1 VFVEDGAALAGLAL
15 GTLVSEDLTSIG
27 AGLLVRDG
35 KLDAAA
41 AVAACA
47 SGVYIGDVGLWLA
60 GRVLGRRL
68 VTHPWLARR
77 MDAAALEALSARLDS
92 RLAAAVLLSR
102 FLPGSRLP
110 MFVAAGIWG
119 RKPVAFLAW
128 SLLGVLLWTPP
139 LVLMT
144 ATFGPTLTSPLVG
157 ELGYAFRCLVTAG
170 ALLLG
175 VRVAV
180 RLLRGVSRP
189 AAGASG

>member
-1 VFVEDGAALAGLAL
+1 VFIDAAVLVGLAL

-35 KLDAAA
+35 KVDAAA

-47 SGVYIGDVGLWLA
+47 AGVYFGDVGLWLA
-60 GRVLGRRL
+60 GRILGRRL
-68 VTHPWLARR
+68 MTRPWLARR

-92 RLAAAVLLSR
+92 QLPVAVLLSR

-119 RKPVAFLAW
+119 RRPAPFLAW
-128 SLLGVLLWTPP
+128 SLLGVMLWTPP
-139 LVLMT
+139 LVLLT
-144 ATFGPTLTSPLVG
+144 ASFGPSLTSPLVG

-170 ALLLG
+170 ALLVV
-175 VRVAV
+175 VRVAA
-180 RLLRGVSRP
+180 RLLRGLNRP